1 MVQRAEREPSME
13 EIVVALR
20 ETRQT
25 ADRIQPLAVTAP
37 PRFGQG
43 VRGMVGSTDLV
54 DLRDGEI
61 ERLLSENARLNA
73 RVISLLKVLE
83 HEQAC
88 QAEITAGVVPTEPDQ
103 AAIYREV
110 TAALEAELRPA
121 LLVLLQLLQQQF
133 ADASPDDGNA
143 GGKVR
148 LSVPTGRP
156 SDWIVELMHKLDA
169 KAPGSHDKVAT
180 GRAMPQRPKLRQ
192 CLADLLNALGFESH
206 TATPRQRFASPE
218 ESL

>member
-1 MVQRAEREPSME
+1 MVQRAEREASME

-20 ETRQT
+20 ETRRS
-25 ADRIQPLAVTAP
+25 ADRIQPLAIAET
-37 PRFGQG
+37 PRGGRG

-83 HEQAC
+83 HEQAN
-88 QAEITAGVVPTEPDQ
+88 QAEITAGTAPTVMDQ
-103 AAIYREV
+103 TAIYNEV
-110 TAALEAELRPA
+110 SSALEAELRPA
-121 LLVLLQLLQQQF
+121 LLVLLQLLQKQF
-133 ADASPDDGNA
+133 VDAAPDDGTA
-143 GGKVR
+143 VGRMSLATSTGG
-148 LSVPTGRP
+148 P

-169 KAPGSHDKVAT
+169 KAPAPHEKVAAR
-180 GRAMPQRPKLRQ
+180 GSIPQRPKLRQ

>member
-20 ETRQT
+20 ETRRS
-25 ADRIQPLAVTAP
+25 ADRIQPLTIAET
-37 PRFGQG
+37 PRAGRG

-54 DLRDGEI
+54 DLRDSEI

-73 RVISLLKVLE
+73 RMISLLKVLE
-83 HEQAC
+83 HEQANH
-88 QAEITAGVVPTEPDQ
+88 AEITAGTAPAVTDQ
-103 AAIYREV
+103 TAIYNEV
-110 TAALEAELRPA
+110 RSALEEELRPA
-121 LLVLLQLLQQQF
+121 LLVLLQLLQKQF
-133 ADASPDDGNA
+133 LDASPDDGNA
-143 GGKVR
+143 GGKVS
-148 LSVPTGRP
+148 LATSTGEP

-169 KAPGSHDKVAT
+169 KAPAPHEKIAARSS
-180 GRAMPQRPKLRQ
+180 MPQRPKLRQ

-206 TATPRQRFASPE
+206 TATPRQRFTSPE